1 MSKRPPVR
9 TQFAIFVL
17 FGDIIVPRGGRAWTS
32 SLLQLLRLLGVS
44 ERAARSTLSRMTRRG
59 WLKPQRDG
67 RRSVYSLTAKG
78 ERLLAEGGQR
88 IFEPRNADWDGQWHL
103 VTYSLPERKR
113 KLRNDLRKRLAWLGF
128 AGLAPGTWISARDR
142 RAEVEMMLDDLGV
155 RAYVQLF
162 SGLSLVGGD
171 DREIVARCWDLKDL
185 NRAYA
190 RFLARWE
197 PEYERS
203 TQALA
208 LGEGL
213 SPAQCFVQ
221 RFWIAHEYSA
231 FPRLDPNLP
240 AALLPD
246 GWLGEKAARIFD
258 EYRGLLSGRA
268 GKFFETALRSP
279 NGHATFARRTGQ

>member
-1 MSKRPPVR
+1 MSKRPSVR

-59 WLKPQRDG
+59 WLKPQREG
-67 RRSVYSLTAKG
+67 RRSLYCLTAKG

-88 IFEPRNADWDGQWHL
+88 IFEPRKADWDGRWHL

-128 AGLAPGTWISARDR
+128 ARLAPGTWISAHDR
-142 RAEVEMMLDDLGV
+142 RVEIEAMLDDLGV
-155 RAYVQLF
+155 REYVQLF
-162 SGLSLVGGD
+162 SGLRLVGGD
-171 DREIVARCWDLKDL
+171 DREIVARCWDLTGL
-185 NRAYA
+185 NRQYA

-197 PEYERS
+197 PEYDRRAE
-203 TQALA
+203 ALA
-208 LGEGL
+208 EGDGL
-213 SPAQCFVQ
+213 SPAQCFAR
-221 RFWIAHEYSA
+221 RFWIAREYSA

-246 GWLGEKAARIFD
+246 RWLGEKAARMFN
-258 EYRGLLSGRA
+258 EYRDLLSGRA
-268 GKFFETALRSP
+268 SELIEAALRSS
-279 NGHATFARRTGQ
+279 NGHTSFARRKRQ